1 MKLLLNTDNE
11 AMNNNKSIQ
20 AQNYGFDAGFF
31 IIKFIQRQ
39 NIVKAF
45 PSDADIRSEN
55 RKNSHAF
62 FY

>member
-31 IIKFIQRQ
+31 IIKFI
-39 NIVKAF
+39 
-45 PSDADIRSEN
+45 
-55 RKNSHAF
+55 
-62 FY
+62 